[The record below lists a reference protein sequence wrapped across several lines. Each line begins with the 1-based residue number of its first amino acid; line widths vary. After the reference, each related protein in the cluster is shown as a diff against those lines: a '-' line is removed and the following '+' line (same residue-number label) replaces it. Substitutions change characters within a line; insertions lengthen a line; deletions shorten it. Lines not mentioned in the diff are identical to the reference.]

1 MTEETK
7 LYRIEEFTTVGWTL
21 IDDKAKKLNKQQA
34 SQMLEQYLS
43 LGCNPNALRAIPDN
57 S

>member
-21 IDDKAKKLNKQQA
+21 IDDNAKKLNKQQA